1 MAGNVQRTHSKFL
14 STLSLRRATISRTPQ
29 RNRRTISIHALL
41 AESDLCGAASMC
53 AAVSFLSTL
62 SLRRATHV
70 NISAPK
76 TAKFLSTLSLR
87 RATGVHG
94 RTARRFR
101 HFYPRSPCGE
111 RPYSCKPQEGRERIS
126 IHALLA
132 ESDVRAGAVC
142 AAIRYFYPRSPCG
155 ERPIAGGLKLL
166 NVIFLST
173 LSLRRATLRVH
184 LQAISKHISIHAL
197 LAESDRGRES

>member
-1 MAGNVQRTHSKFL
+1 MKFLSTLSLRRATVAGNVQRTHSKFL

-132 ESDVRAGAVC
+132 ESDIETLRTVKVR
-142 AAIRYFYPRSPCG
+142 
-155 ERPIAGGLKLL
+155 KT
-166 NVIFLST
+166 FLST
-173 LSLRRATLRVH
+173 LSLRRATTS
-184 LQAISKHISIHAL
+184 AA
-197 LAESDRGRES
+197 